1 MAELGR
7 GHPKHLDEETDL
19 EKWICLHK
27 ISLSPQV
34 LIPLLQA
41 PCTHDENGVLDI
53 LVWQQLA
60 AWNLRPRPRSKQ
72 DHCSN
77 LGLRGIFMGI

>member
-41 PCTHDENGVLDI
+41 PCTHDENGVLEI
-53 LVWQQLA
+53 LV
-60 AWNLRPRPRSKQ
+60 
-72 DHCSN
+72 
-77 LGLRGIFMGI
+77 